1 MAQRTVMF
9 RMLKDTRDSL
19 DEKAK
24 KASKIVFNLTGK
36 KITVPKTRMLNLII
50 KKQFELTD
58 EDILNLGR
66 KKKK

>member
-24 KASKIVFNLTGK
+24 KASLIVFNLTGK

>member
-36 KITVPKTRMLNLII
+36 R
-50 KKQFELTD
+50 
-58 EDILNLGR
+58 
-66 KKKK
+66 